1 MPKLSANNYR
11 LFIDSASPGTFNQLA
26 GQISHTIDRGEVSF
40 STIDKASTVET
51 TERAMRNYQLSTE
64 YKPDL
69 PDANGHGRL
78 ETIYASGASTV
89 IQIRKAPFG
98 TGDVMFACA
107 MRVSAMNGSSPMND
121 THTTSVTFTPTAAPT
136 TDALS

>member
-11 LFIDSASPGTFNQLA
+11 VFIDSATPGTPAQLG
-26 GQISHTIDRGEVSF
+26 GQISHTIARGAVS
-40 STIDKASTVET
+40 SATIDKASTVET
-51 TERAMRNYQLSTE
+51 TARAMRNYQLTTE

-89 IQIRKAPFG
+89 IQIRKAPFE
-98 TGDVMFACA
+98 TGDVVFACP
-107 MRVSAMNGSSPMND
+107 MRVSAMNGASPLND
-121 THTTSVTFTPTAAPT
+121 THNTSVTFTPTGAPT
-136 TDALS
+136 TDTLA